1 MTIYDIAEA
10 ANVSTATVSRYLNGT
25 GYVGRASAAR
35 IEAVIRESGYKPSG
49 VAKLLSSGEK
59 LRLVG
64 VVCRDVEDP
73 YYARAV
79 SVIERQLRE
88 NGYEII
94 LSCAGETTAEKKA
107 AVATLLRKSAEAVI
121 FIGSV
126 FMDGDGA
133 VIRET
138 ARHTPCFVINA
149 DVSGDNIYSA
159 YCDDAAAVRA
169 CAEAM
174 LAEGRTALLYLTDVD
189 TYGSRQKLAGFRA
202 AGGTLTAGVP
212 RDFDGAAAAFPALYR
227 QYRPDGV
234 LCANDTIAAA
244 VLSAAR
250 GLGLSVPGT
259 LAVAG
264 HNNSIVA
271 KCAYPSLTSVD
282 NGVDVLSR
290 TTAENVVAFF
300 SGRPVPRTFRA
311 DFSLIRRQSF

>member
-1 MTIYDIAEA
+1 MTIYDIAKA
-10 ANVSTATVSRYLNGT
+10 ANVSTATVSRYVNGT
-25 GYVGRASAAR
+25 GYVGRDSAAR

-49 VAKLLSSGEK
+49 VAKLLSSGET

-79 SVIERQLRE
+79 SVIERRLRE

-94 LSCAGETTAEKKA
+94 LSCAGETAAEKKA

-126 FMDGDGA
+126 FMDGGGA
-133 VIRET
+133 IIRET
-138 ARHTPCFVINA
+138 ARRTPCFVINA
-149 DVSGDNIYSA
+149 DVSGANIYSA

-174 LAEGRTALLYLTDVD
+174 RAEGRATLLYLTDVD
-189 TYGSRQKLAGFRA
+189 TFGSRQKLAGFAA
-202 AGGTLTAGVP
+202 AGGTLSAVVP
-212 RDFDGAAAAFPALYR
+212 RDFDGAAAAFPALFR

-234 LCANDTIAAA
+234 LCANDTVAAA

-250 GLGLSVPGT
+250 GLGLSVPRD

-271 KCAYPSLTSVD
+271 RCTAPSLTSID
-282 NGVDVLSR
+282 NGVDVLSLN
-290 TTAENVVAFF
+290 TADNVIALF
-300 SGRPVPRTFRA
+300 SGRPVPAVFRA
-311 DFSLIRRQSF
+311 DFTLVRRESF